1 MNLLTGKILYLL
13 HIIAMKNIL
22 YNLTIL
28 LFIFAV
34 TSCEKV
40 EDTVINKEETIKKSV
55 TLNVGINNN
64 TTKISLGEKDGTG
77 SYSMLWSNGDEIA
90 VINNGRLFKFT
101 INAEDAGKQSATFTC
116 EDGYY
121 FDESKEIIAY
131 YPYEA
136 VSYSYGQIYCNVPY
150 QQIYTTSSF
159 DKSAFHMAAKRAS
172 GNSGP
177 LSFNY
182 LFGIIKLKIIK

>member
-1 MNLLTGKILYLL
+1 
-13 HIIAMKNIL
+13 MKNIL

-90 VINNGRLFKFT
+90 VINNGR
-101 INAEDAGKQSATFTC
+101 
-116 EDGYY
+116 
-121 FDESKEIIAY
+121 
-131 YPYEA
+131 
-136 VSYSYGQIYCNVPY
+136 
-150 QQIYTTSSF
+150 
-159 DKSAFHMAAKRAS
+159 
-172 GNSGP
+172 
-177 LSFNY
+177 
-182 LFGIIKLKIIK
+182 